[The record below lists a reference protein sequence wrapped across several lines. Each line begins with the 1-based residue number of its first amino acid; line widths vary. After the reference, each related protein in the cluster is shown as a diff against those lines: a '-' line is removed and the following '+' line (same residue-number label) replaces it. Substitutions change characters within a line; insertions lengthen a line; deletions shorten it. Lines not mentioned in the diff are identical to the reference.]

1 MRIVKVIKM
10 PRHPR

>member
-10 PRHPR
+10 PRLPR